1 MMNLKLR
8 IDPSS
13 PIFKELEKARLKINE
28 LDESAKALF
37 EHAFNLL
44 LERRDLVSEFLRFET
59 CDSSTSTSDFL
70 ISLNPT
76 NSFSVFLA
84 ALAAGDV
91 NSLVVEHG
99 H

>member
-1 MMNLKLR
+1 MTLKLI

-13 PIFKELEKARLKINE
+13 PIFKELEKAKLSISA

-44 LERRDLVSEFLRFET
+44 LKRGDLVSEFLRFEA
-59 CDSSTSTSDFL
+59 CDSPTGTSNFL
-70 ISLNPT
+70 VSLNPT
-76 NSFSVFLA
+76 NSLSLFLA

-91 NSLVVEHG
+91 DSLVVENG

>member
-1 MMNLKLR
+1 MNLV

-13 PIFKELEKARLKINE
+13 PIFKELEKAKLSISA

-44 LERRDLVSEFLRFET
+44 LKRSDLVRFEA
-59 CDSSTSTSDFL
+59 CDGSARTGNLL

-76 NSFSVFLA
+76 NSLSLFLA
-84 ALAAGDV
+84 ALATGDL
-91 NSLVVEHG
+91 NIQGLLL
-99 H
+99 

>member
-1 MMNLKLR
+1 MNLV

-13 PIFKELEKARLKINE
+13 PIFKELEKAKLSISA

-44 LERRDLVSEFLRFET
+44 LERRDLVRLEV
-59 CDSSTSTSDFL
+59 CDGSARTGKLL

-76 NSFSVFLA
+76 NSLSLFLA
-84 ALAAGDV
+84 ALATGDL
-91 NSLVVEHG
+91 NIQGLLL
-99 H
+99 

>member
-1 MMNLKLR
+1 MTLKLI

-13 PIFKELEKARLKINE
+13 PIFKELEKAKLSISA
-28 LDESAKALF
+28 LDESTKELF

-44 LERRDLVSEFLRFET
+44 LKRSDLVRFEA
-59 CDSSTSTSDFL
+59 CDGSARTGNLL

-76 NSFSVFLA
+76 NSFSLFLA

-91 NSLVVEHG
+91 NSLVVENG